1 MTATLTAPLVDQWL
15 STSTSSQSTGSL
27 SPARCTRASPS
38 RATFAPYADASP
50 LRGASTL
57 RYAATP
63 VRVFAYDTSRLRH
76 TLSVKGRPPFMPTM
90 TKPGCTAGIPSGP
103 HCGHEMS
110 TPQPADRCV
119 AVFTADTVAAG
130 DFAGDDGWAVG
141 GAIAAGSEPPADAGF
156 GGDACDDTR
165 GSWTTATAMAPTSTT
180 PIETASNRHHRP
192 GSGRIAASALQLGQH
207 LRQLVEQLPCEVA
220 QPADP
225 RRKPLACLGMQVR
238 TPYGRLLRR
247 CTARGEARNRA
258 GEHVTAAGRAEP
270 AVAALVHPRAPV
282 RRHD

>member
-1 MTATLTAPLVDQWL
+1 
-15 STSTSSQSTGSL
+15 
-27 SPARCTRASPS
+27 
-38 RATFAPYADASP
+38 
-50 LRGASTL
+50 
-57 RYAATP
+57 
-63 VRVFAYDTSRLRH
+63 
-76 TLSVKGRPPFMPTM
+76 MPTM

-119 AVFTADTVAAG
+119 AVFTADTVVAG

-141 GAIAAGSEPPADAGF
+141 GAIAGGSGPPADAGLGGAAPAAGADPPADAGF

-165 GSWTTATAMAPTSTT
+165 GSCTTATATATTSTT

-207 LRQLVEQLPCEVA
+207 LRQFVQQSPCEVP

-238 TPYGRLLRR
+238 TP
-247 CTARGEARNRA
+247 
-258 GEHVTAAGRAEP
+258 
-270 AVAALVHPRAPV
+270 
-282 RRHD
+282 D